1 MTKDE
6 CIKQSNNFVI
16 VEHNGFYAKVSPTG
30 IVYDISNPEKVI
42 LRKWHYNND
51 GYAVVSLV
59 RERKWAT
66 VGVHILVAKG
76 WVPNPENKLEVNH
89 LDFDRRN
96 PWAYNLEWVTH
107 KENVSYSHKA
117 GRYVGRFGK
126 DNPNY
131 GNNTLHLRYLE
142 DKDLAKEK
150 QSRPGG
156 KNGRAKPCQLFHTS
170 KGLIGTFEYQRDA
183 VYYLIRHGIVKKGAS
198 LESVIYYL
206 KREQG
211 YKEYYLRLI

>member
-1 MTKDE
+1 MTKEE
-6 CIKQSNNFVI
+6 CIKKSDDFVI

-30 IVYDISNPEKVI
+30 VIYDISNPEKVI
-42 LRKWHYNND
+42 LRKWRYNKD
-51 GYAVVSLV
+51 GYIVVSLV
-59 RERKWAT
+59 RKREWAT

-76 WVPNPENKLEVNH
+76 WVANPENKSEVNH
-89 LDFDRRN
+89 LDFNREN

-107 KENVSYSHKA
+107 QENVSYSHKA
-117 GRYVGRFGK
+117 GRYIGRFGEE
-126 DNPNY
+126 NPNY

-142 DKDLAKEK
+142 DKKFAKEK

-170 KGLIGTFEYQRDA
+170 EGIVGTFEYQRDA
-183 VYYLIRHGIVKKGAS
+183 VYYLIGRGVVKKGAS